1 MMVVVFVAILAMI
14 AIPIYRSSIAN
25 ARTTE
30 GIAGVG
36 TIRTAFRVY
45 AAVHSGS
52 YPTLAAVDGSGL
64 GEIGIRASDLDGKFF
79 ASADYEVTSAA
90 ATYTITATDPDS
102 GLIYEI
108 DQDGTETTGD
118 GYYNS
123 GH

>member
-1 MMVVVFVAILAMI
+1 MIVVVIVAILAMI
-14 AIPIYRSSIAN
+14 AIPILRSSVAN

-45 AAVHSGS
+45 AALHNGS

-64 GEIGIRASDLDGKFF
+64 GDIGIKASDLDGKFF
-79 ASADYEVTSAA
+79 GSEDYEVTSDAA
-90 ATYTITATDPDS
+90 SYTITATDPET

-118 GYYNS
+118 DYYNS